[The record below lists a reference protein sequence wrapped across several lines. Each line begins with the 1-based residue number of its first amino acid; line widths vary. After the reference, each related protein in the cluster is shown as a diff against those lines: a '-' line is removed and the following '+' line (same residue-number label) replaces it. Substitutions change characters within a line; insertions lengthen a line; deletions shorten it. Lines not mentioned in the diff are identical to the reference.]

1 VTSIISEN
9 TASAHPSQ
17 KGDAEA
23 PSSNIQAPEK
33 FQSPNLKVQGT
44 HLDIRACDSMDV
56 GGWVLELSEVVVFL
70 RNRRS
75 GTYNLEYKMGRI
87 RLLSE
92 TVASQVAAGE
102 VVERPASVVKELI
115 ENSLDAGAQKIDV
128 IIRRGGIS
136 LVRVIDDG
144 CGMDRDD
151 ALLSL
156 ERHATSKIRSAADLQ
171 AVATLGF
178 RGEALPSIASVS
190 RFRITT
196 REAHA
201 IAGTEIIVN
210 GGKLEIVRDGGEAP
224 GTQIEVRSL
233 FYNLPARRKFLRS
246 ENTESRNIEHQLHL
260 QAIGHSQIAFSLL
273 RDDRLLFRLPAA
285 ATLSDRIRDLYDA
298 ELLARLVEIN
308 GTALRNS
315 RIGGFIGQAGLS
327 RQTRAQQLIFVNGRA
342 IESSLITA
350 AIREGYHTALMKGQY
365 PVTFLFLE
373 LDPAAVDVN
382 VHPAKRE
389 VRFRDPA
396 GVREVIVRCIQQTLE
411 GGRAEWQ
418 DKFRA
423 PVSSL
428 ATIGGKAAPN
438 MTLRPEVSAPEE
450 SHRELPHLASPAGHR
465 VTGGATHSEA
475 ASSEIV
481 GQAQRLPAPR
491 DQFAS
496 DALALQQHARKAA
509 QQEFQIIGVLSK
521 LYVLMENADGLV
533 LVDQHAAHERILFEE
548 LRRRMEEQGVP
559 TQRLLLPQTFD
570 VAPRDADWIER
581 NLSTLQRMG
590 IGIESFGPDTFKIDS
605 VPGFL
610 NVSDP
615 AQFMRKVIDDLKSAT
630 NSASAMRL
638 GEEMIAK
645 TVCRHAVK
653 ANDPLRYPEVEKLIR
668 DLLDCD
674 LPYCCPHGRPT
685 MIQISLAEL
694 EKKFGRKV

>member
-1 VTSIISEN
+1 
-9 TASAHPSQ
+9 
-17 KGDAEA
+17 
-23 PSSNIQAPEK
+23 
-33 FQSPNLKVQGT
+33 
-44 HLDIRACDSMDV
+44 
-56 GGWVLELSEVVVFL
+56 
-70 RNRRS
+70 
-75 GTYNLEYKMGRI
+75 MGRI

-115 ENSLDAGAQKIDV
+115 ENSLDAGAQKIDI

-190 RFRITT
+190 RFRLTT
-196 REAHA
+196 RETDA
-201 IAGTEIIVN
+201 IAGTEIIIN
-210 GGKLEIVRDGGEAP
+210 GGKLEVVRDGGEAP
-224 GTQIEVRSL
+224 GTQVEVRSL

-246 ENTESRNIEHQLHL
+246 ENTESRNIEHQIHL
-260 QAIGHSQIAFSLL
+260 QAIGHPQIAFSLL
-273 RDDRLLFRLPAA
+273 RDDRVLFRVPAA
-285 ATLSDRIRDLYDA
+285 ATLSDRIRDLYGA
-298 ELLARLVEIN
+298 ELLERLVEVN
-308 GTALRNS
+308 GTPSRKS
-315 RIGGFIGQAGLS
+315 RISGFIGQAGLS
-327 RQTRAQQLIFVNGRA
+327 RQTKAQQLIFVNGRA

-350 AIREGYHTALMKGQY
+350 AVREGYHTALMKGQY
-365 PVTFLFLE
+365 PVTFVFLE
-373 LDPAAVDVN
+373 LDPATVDVN

-389 VRFRDPA
+389 VRFRDPS
-396 GVREVIVRCIQQTLE
+396 GVREEIVRCIQGTLQ

-418 DKFRA
+418 EKFRA
-423 PVSSL
+423 PVSSQTTV
-428 ATIGGKAAPN
+428 AGKAAPDL
-438 MTLRPEVSAPEE
+438 TLRPEVSAPEE
-450 SHRELPHLASPAGHR
+450 SHRELPHLTPATTHPVAVGVAVAGGDLSAVASAKADDSGGVVKPHQTPSPVPAK
-465 VTGGATHSEA
+465 
-475 ASSEIV
+475 
-481 GQAQRLPAPR
+481 R
-491 DQFAS
+491 DGN
-496 DALALQQHARKAA
+496 QH
-509 QQEFQIIGVLSK
+509 QFQIIGVLSK

-559 TQRLLLPQTFD
+559 SQKLLLPQTFD
-570 VAPRDADWIER
+570 VPPRDADWIER
-581 NLSTLQRMG
+581 NLSILQKMG

-605 VPGFL
+605 VPSFL

-615 AQFMRKVIDDLKSAT
+615 AQFMRKVIDDLKSAG

-645 TVCRHAVK
+645 SVCRHAVK